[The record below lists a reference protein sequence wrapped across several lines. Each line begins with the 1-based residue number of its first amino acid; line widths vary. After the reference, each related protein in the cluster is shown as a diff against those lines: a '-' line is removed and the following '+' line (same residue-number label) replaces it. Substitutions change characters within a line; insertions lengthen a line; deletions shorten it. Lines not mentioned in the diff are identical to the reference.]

1 MKKRMTGI
9 IAAAG
14 VLIFCSGCGLGNTE
28 ENAEYTL
35 RMAEIMPKEHPSAMA
50 SQYFADLV
58 REKSGGRIRIQ
69 VYYNEKLGDAD
80 EILDQTRYG
89 GIAFSRVNSLSA
101 VEMVPSL
108 EAEYTK
114 HAYENP
120 DSMMNWLE
128 NDREQ
133 IVGAFQEEELEPLSW
148 FYPDYR
154 CFYNATEKINDIDDF
169 RGLKIQTMETKFM
182 QSSMKRLAATAVTVN
197 KEDLYRSMKTEYV
210 NAGETSFGEFVLGDY
225 YPLVTYVTLSNYI
238 AAPDLIVASRPC
250 MESMSEDDRKMIV
263 ECAGEAAVYQRE
275 QMKEFQ
281 TKYMEKTQE
290 EKDFFLE
297 SDNFSDQLKIVLNR
311 NTDEN

>member
-1 MKKRMTGI
+1 MKKRMASLVI
-9 IAAAG
+9 VAG
-14 VLIFCSGCGLGNTE
+14 ALLICSGCGAGAAE
-28 ENAEYTL
+28 ENVEYTF

-58 REKSGGRIRIQ
+58 REQSGGRIRIQ

-80 EILDQTRYG
+80 EILDQTEYG

-101 VEMVPSL
+101 IELVPEL
-108 EAEYTK
+108 EKEYTK

-120 DSMMNWLE
+120 DSMMAWLE
-128 NDREQ
+128 SDRDE
-133 IVGAFQEEELEPLSW
+133 ILGSFKEKNLEPIAW

-182 QSSMKRLAATAVTVN
+182 QSSMKRLAAMAVTVD
-197 KEDLYRSMKTEYV
+197 KDDLYRSMKTEYV

-238 AAPDLIVASRPC
+238 AAPDLIVASRSC
-250 MESMSEDDRKMIV
+250 MESMSEDDQEMILA
-263 ECAGEAAVYQRE
+263 CAREAAVYQRE
-275 QMKEFQ
+275 QMQEFQ
-281 TKYMEKTQE
+281 RKYMEKTQE

-311 NTDEN
+311 NADEN

>member
-1 MKKRMTGI
+1 MTGPL
-9 IAAAG
+9 IAAG
-14 VLIFCSGCGLGNTE
+14 ILVFCSGCGIGGAE
-28 ENAEYTL
+28 EKAEYTF

-80 EILDQTRYG
+80 EILDQTQYG

-101 VEMVPSL
+101 IEVVAPL
-108 EAEYTK
+108 EKEYTK

-128 NDREQ
+128 SDREE
-133 IVGAFQEEELEPLSW
+133 ILAAFEEKNLEPIAW

-169 RGLKIQTMETKFM
+169 RGLKIQTMETNMM

-238 AAPDLIVASRPC
+238 AAPDVIVASRPC
-250 MESMSEDDRKMIV
+250 MESLTEEDRDMII
-263 ECAGEAAVYQRE
+263 ECAGEAGVYQRE
-275 QMKEFQ
+275 QMQEFQ
-281 TKYMEKTQE
+281 AKYIEKTRE

-311 NTDEN
+311 YADEN